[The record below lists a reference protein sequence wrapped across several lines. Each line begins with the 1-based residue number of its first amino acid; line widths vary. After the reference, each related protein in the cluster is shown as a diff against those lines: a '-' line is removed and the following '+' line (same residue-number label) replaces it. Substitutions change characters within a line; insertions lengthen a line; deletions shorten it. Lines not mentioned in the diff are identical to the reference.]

1 MGYFHKS
8 AADTLEYKMATNLLF
23 WRQKVCY
30 PAFTC
35 DLSQHVGA
43 DISQLHPDILFS
55 SHNDQLLEVT
65 TRRGGVG
72 MSSIIECKNI
82 KKKTYD
88 LKSNLKR
95 LFVIT
100 LHNVNTSEV
109 SSKQPS
115 ICDDTPVSKQEHRVS
130 LDVHCHPHRKKEF
143 QTNKRTLGLW
153 ECLNWI

>member
-65 TRRGGVG
+65 TRRDGVG

-88 LKSNLKR
+88 LKN
-95 LFVIT
+95 
-100 LHNVNTSEV
+100 
-109 SSKQPS
+109 
-115 ICDDTPVSKQEHRVS
+115 
-130 LDVHCHPHRKKEF
+130 HPERS
-143 QTNKRTLGLW
+143 
-153 ECLNWI
+153 

>member
-65 TRRGGVG
+65 TRRDGVG
-72 MSSIIECKNI
+72 MSSIIE
-82 KKKTYD
+82 KT
-88 LKSNLKR
+88 LRKR
-95 LFVIT
+95 LT
-100 LHNVNTSEV
+100 T
-109 SSKQPS
+109 
-115 ICDDTPVSKQEHRVS
+115 
-130 LDVHCHPHRKKEF
+130 
-143 QTNKRTLGLW
+143 
-153 ECLNWI
+153 